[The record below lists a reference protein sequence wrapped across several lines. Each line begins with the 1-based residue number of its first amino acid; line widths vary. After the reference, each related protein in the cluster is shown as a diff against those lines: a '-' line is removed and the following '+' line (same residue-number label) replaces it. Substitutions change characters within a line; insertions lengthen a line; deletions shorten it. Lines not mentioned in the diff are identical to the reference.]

1 MTRGL
6 TGAVLAAILVLAGTA
21 WAGVRLDPPRPRPG
35 DLFRISWRP
44 EVGGGPWRVRFDG
57 REFPLWPG
65 RDGVWEGLAAVEA
78 TAEPGPRSLEILGR
92 TGPVARQ
99 RIEVAPRSFG
109 EQRLRVDPRLVNPDP
124 EDAARAARE
133 AKRIREVLAWVSRP
147 RLWNPP
153 FLLPAR
159 GPVSSP
165 FGVRRVYN
173 GEPRGY
179 HSGLDI
185 AAPRGT
191 PVRAAAAGVVALAD
205 ELFYT
210 GRTVFL
216 DHGLGLFTAYFHMDE
231 IRVRPGQPVAAGDVL
246 GVVGSTGRSTGPHL
260 HWGAY
265 LEGVKA
271 DPLTLP
277 GLDGR
282 PGRRSGAGVAR
293 GAGAKEP

>member
-1 MTRGL
+1 VTRRL
-6 TGAVLAAILVLAGTA
+6 AQVLLVAALALAGTA
-21 WAGVRLDPPRPRPG
+21 WAGLRVDPPRPRPG

-44 EVGGGPWRVRFDG
+44 GVSGGPWRARFDG

-65 RDGVWEGLAAVEA
+65 RDGGWEGLAVVEA
-78 TAEPGPRSLEILGR
+78 TAEPGPRSLEIAGR
-92 TGPVARQ
+92 AGPVARQ
-99 RIEVAPRSFG
+99 GIEVIPRSFG
-109 EQRLRVDPRLVNPDP
+109 VQRLRVDPRLVNPDP

-133 AKRIREVLAWVSRP
+133 AKRIREVLARVSRP
-147 RLWNPP
+147 RLWALP

-191 PVRAAAAGVVALAD
+191 PVRAAAAGVVALAG

-282 PGRRSGAGVAR
+282 PERRAGAGVAR

>member
-1 MTRGL
+1 MTRRWI
-6 TGAVLAAILVLAGTA
+6 GALVVAALGLAGAA
-21 WAGVRLDPPRPRPG
+21 WAGVRVDPPRPRPG
-35 DLFRISWRP
+35 DLFRVLWAP
-44 EVGGGPWRVRFDG
+44 EGTDGPWRVRFDD

-65 RDGVWEGLAAVEA
+65 PDGSWEGLAAVEA
-78 TAEPGPRSLEILGR
+78 TAEPGPRSLEIVGR
-92 TGPVARQ
+92 TGTVARQ
-99 RIEVAPRSFG
+99 RIEVAARAFG

-133 AKRIREVLAWVSRP
+133 AKRIRAVLSRVSRP
-147 RLWNPP
+147 RLWSPP

-173 GEPRGY
+173 GEARGY

-282 PGRRSGAGVAR
+282 PGRRAGAGAAR